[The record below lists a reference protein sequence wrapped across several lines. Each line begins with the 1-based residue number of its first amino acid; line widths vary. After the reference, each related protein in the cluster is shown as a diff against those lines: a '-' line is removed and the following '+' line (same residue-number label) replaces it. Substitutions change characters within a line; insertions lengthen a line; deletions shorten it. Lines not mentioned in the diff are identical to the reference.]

1 MAVLKFLLVAIAV
14 QVCLGSDVNVGD
26 AKPGLLDV
34 LASLKLTKFAEGL
47 KKCRLDRVINHEG
60 IFNGHP
66 SMIFQTRDLNS
77 M

>member
-14 QVCLGSDVNVGD
+14 QVYLGSDVN